1 LIIGGGGLVITGWR
15 GGGPRPTEIGGV
27 IHSQVWRAERE
38 QVATD
43 CDGRFLRVVGYST
56 AELAELTI
64 ADVTHPDDRVREAQ
78 RLSIYVSSGA
88 SYESDKL
95 LRPKGWKCLLGP
107 CQSSHDNGADGQ
119 RGYSIGARVGM
130 DERGNWGNNHAF
142 TPPRRQAVLDHGWS
156 TRRLSC
162 RLRLGLRI
170 DPLLIRLP
178 LPSTIRTNSPWS
190 DLARPSCLF
199 SPWPNLLSSTAW
211 GV

>member
-78 RLSIYVSSGA
+78 RLSIYFSSGA

-142 TPPRRQAVLDHGWS
+142 TPPRRQAVLDHGGLLVASLAGFAWVYGS
-156 TRRLSC
+156 THY
-162 RLRLGLRI
+162 
-170 DPLLIRLP
+170 
-178 LPSTIRTNSPWS
+178 
-190 DLARPSCLF
+190 
-199 SPWPNLLSSTAW
+199 
-211 GV
+211 